1 MNRVHLFRRIML
13 ALSMVAAVLATS
25 SCENGVI
32 FEGEGDCGI
41 YYRIRF
47 RYDYNIKFA
56 DAFAHEVNSVAL
68 YVFDQ
73 NDVLVQEIA
82 TTDKEA
88 LSSGSFEI
96 PLELAPG
103 RYTLMAWGGLMNEE
117 SFDLLPDT
125 KIRATKREELQVK
138 MHRQYDENGNAT
150 VSEDL
155 LPLFHGTMPLEV
167 LDIPGTYTETMH
179 LMKNTNNIRILLH
192 ELSGKEVDA
201 DKFIFEIN
209 DDNGFYGWDNSL
221 LDDEMITYSAWHQ
234 SSGTAEVEDTDVKAV
249 TSVSV
254 ALAELTIGRMRA
266 GDSPVLHIRNRET
279 GEDVFRIPVADY
291 ALLVKGYYR
300 EKMGNQEYLDRQ
312 DEYTMT
318 FFLDEGEWVSSVIYI
333 NSWRVVL
340 NNSELN

>member
-1 MNRVHLFRRIML
+1 ML
-13 ALSMVAAVLATS
+13 ALSMVAAMLAAS
-25 SCENGVI
+25 SCQNGFI
-32 FEGEGDCGI
+32 FEGEGDCGT

-56 DAFAHEVNSVAL
+56 DAFAAEVNSIAL
-68 YVFDQ
+68 YVFDE
-73 NDVLVQEIA
+73 NDVLVEEIA
-82 TTDKEA
+82 TTDKKA
-88 LSSGSFEI
+88 LSSGNFEI
-96 PLELAPG
+96 PLELQPG
-103 RYTLMAWGGLMNEE
+103 KYTLMAWGGLMNEE
-117 SFDLLPDT
+117 SFDMLADT
-125 KIRATKREELQVK
+125 KVGVTRREELQVR
-138 MHRQYDENGNAT
+138 MHRQHDEDGKAR

-155 LPLFHGTMPLEV
+155 LPLYHGTMPLEV
-167 LDIPGTYTETMH
+167 KALPGTFTETMS
-179 LMKNTNNIRILLH
+179 LKKNTNVIRILLH
-192 ELSGKEVDA
+192 EMSGHDVDA

-209 DDNGFYGWDNSL
+209 DSNGLYDCDNNL

-234 SSGTAEVEDTDVKAV
+234 STGSADVDDTDVKAV

-266 GDSPVLHIRNRET
+266 GESPVLHIRNRET

-291 ALLVKGYYR
+291 ALLVKGNYR
-300 EKMGNQEYLDRQ
+300 QGMGDQEYLDRQ

>member
-1 MNRVHLFRRIML
+1 
-13 ALSMVAAVLATS
+13 MVAAALAAS
-25 SCENGVI
+25 SCQNGFI
-32 FEGEGDCGI
+32 FEGEGDCGT

-56 DAFAHEVNSVAL
+56 DAFAAEVNSIAL
-68 YVFDQ
+68 YVFDE
-73 NDVLVQEIA
+73 NDVLVEEIA
-82 TTDKEA
+82 TTDKKA
-88 LSSGSFEI
+88 LSSGNFEI
-96 PLELAPG
+96 PLELLPG
-103 RYTLMAWGGLMNEE
+103 KYTLMAWGGLMNEE
-117 SFDLLPDT
+117 SFDMLADT
-125 KIRATKREELQVK
+125 KVGVTRRKELQVR
-138 MHRQYDENGNAT
+138 MHRQHDEDGKAR

-155 LPLFHGTMPLEV
+155 LPLYHGTMPLEV
-167 LDIPGTYTETMH
+167 KALPGTFTETMS
-179 LMKNTNNIRILLH
+179 LKKNTNVIRILLH
-192 ELSGKEVDA
+192 EMSGHDVDA

-209 DDNGFYGWDNSL
+209 DSNGLYDCDNNL

-234 SSGTAEVEDTDVKAV
+234 STGSADVDDTDVKAV

-266 GDSPVLHIRNRET
+266 GDSPVLHIKDRET

-300 EKMGNQEYLDRQ
+300 QGMGDQEYLDRQ

-318 FFLDEGEWVSSVIYI
+318 FFLDEGKWVSSVIYI

>member
-1 MNRVHLFRRIML
+1 ML
-13 ALSMVAAVLATS
+13 ASS
-25 SCENGVI
+25 SCENGFI

-47 RYDYNIKFA
+47 KYDYNIKFA
-56 DAFAHEVNSVAL
+56 DAFANEVNSVAL

-73 NDVLVQEIA
+73 NDVLVEQIA

-88 LSSGSFEI
+88 LSSGTFEI
-96 PLELAPG
+96 PLELDPG
-103 RYTLMAWGGLMNEE
+103 HYTLLAWGGLMNEE
-117 SFDLLPDT
+117 SFDMLADT
-125 KIRATKREELQVK
+125 QVGVTKREELQVR
-138 MHRQYDENGNAT
+138 MHRQYDENGKAK

-167 LDIPGTYTETMH
+167 KGTPGTFTETMS
-179 LMKNTNNIRILLH
+179 LMKNTNVVRVLLH
-192 ELSGKEVDA
+192 EISGHDIDA
-201 DKFIFEIN
+201 SKFIFEIN
-209 DDNGFYGWDNSL
+209 DDNGLYDWDNTV

-234 SSGTAEVEDTDVKAV
+234 STGTADMSDVDVKTV
-249 TSVSV
+249 TSATV

-266 GDSPVLHIRNRET
+266 GDSPVLHIKSRET

-291 ALLVKGYYR
+291 ALLVKGNYR
-300 EKMGNQEYLDRQ
+300 EKMGDQEYLDRQ

-340 NNSELN
+340 NDTGLN

>member
-1 MNRVHLFRRIML
+1 MNRVHIIRRIVL
-13 ALSMVAAVLATS
+13 ALSMVAAALAAS
-25 SCENGVI
+25 SCQDGFI
-32 FEGEGDCGI
+32 FEGEGDCGT

-56 DAFAHEVNSVAL
+56 DAFAAEVNSIAL
-68 YVFDQ
+68 YVFDE
-73 NDVLVQEIA
+73 NDVLVEEIA
-82 TTDKEA
+82 TTDKKA
-88 LSSGSFEI
+88 LSSGNFEI
-96 PLELAPG
+96 PLELLPG
-103 RYTLMAWGGLMNEE
+103 KYTLMAWGGLMNEE
-117 SFDLLPDT
+117 SFDMLADT
-125 KIRATKREELQVK
+125 KVGVTRREELQVR
-138 MHRQYDENGNAT
+138 MHRQHDEDGKAR

-155 LPLFHGTMPLEV
+155 LPLYHGTMPLEV
-167 LDIPGTYTETMH
+167 KALPGTFTETMS
-179 LMKNTNNIRILLH
+179 LKKNTNVIRILLH
-192 ELSGKEVDA
+192 EMSGHDVDA

-209 DDNGFYGWDNSL
+209 DSNGLYDCDNNL

-234 SSGTAEVEDTDVKAV
+234 STGSADVDDTDVKAV

-266 GDSPVLHIRNRET
+266 ADSPVLHIKDRET

-300 EKMGNQEYLDRQ
+300 QGMGDQEYLDRQ

-318 FFLDEGEWVSSVIYI
+318 FFLDEGKWVSSVIYI